1 MYEST
6 PVLTLKHNETAEIMA
21 ELKEQYGLE
30 NNTSISKL
38 EELIKGRL
46 SCGGDDF
53 KRAFVLYY
61 LSNFLTPTAN
71 SKVDFTAVKSLVN
84 VGEIGYF
91 DWSQYVLDKLCKAVS
106 KYNKS
111 TTQKNVSGCVLLL
124 QILYFHRLKWRG
136 IAQPSTLPLIQH
148 WTHENLKQRMP
159 EEISAGDFGQGELD
173 NSTYPISSSK
183 EMHEVFLLLKRDMS
197 VITSV
202 HTERVMKLKEQMKGK
217 APESSTQCQLSQDS
231 QLFFRDSKVL
241 EYVDQV
247 VENFLAMKK
256 LSEAM
261 PSFDL
266 LTPDEENDDQ
276 MANIAAKNDG
286 DGGIEDYMLYLKNI
300 VENLGD
306 GEKNERHYFVV
317 VINFGAKKVQCL
329 DNRKHDQ
336 DTSAKYISAIK
347 RLQLL
352 MGKFLQSKSHKHAG
366 DVLFFDIENVP
377 FKWQTKR
384 HDVDCGVYMMHH
396 MSFSGEVYH
405 TPDLSKVA
413 IRRELR
419 AEICSVII
427 WSPLNELAEDVKE
440 RVLDFCNKKSAQKK
454 KNVREP
460 RKKMVIDFRW

>member
-1 MYEST
+1 MISSFSDLQKADVESIGFGGLLRLKVTKVGCSILLKWLVENFNGSSRMLTINSTNSFVITPNDVADVFQLPRYEST
-6 PVLTLKHNETAEIMA
+6 PVLTLKHNKTAEIMA

-53 KRAFVLYY
+53 KRAFVLYC

-148 WTHENLKQRMP
+148 WTHENLMQRML

-173 NSTYPISSSK
+173 SSTYPISSSK
-183 EMHEVFLLLKRDMS
+183 VATKIEDEVLRERSSSRGCGEINEESSRVIKFTIPKGELDNNEIHKLAKDEMHEAFLLLKRDMS

-202 HTERVMKLKEQMKGK
+202 HMERVMKLKEQMKGK

-231 QLFFRDSKVL
+231 QLFFGDSKVL

-247 VENFLAMKK
+247 VENFLAMKR

-261 PSFDL
+261 PSFNL
-266 LTPDEENDDQ
+266 LTPDEENDDR
-276 MANIAAKNDG
+276 M
-286 DGGIEDYMLYLKNI
+286 
-300 VENLGD
+300 
-306 GEKNERHYFVV
+306 
-317 VINFGAKKVQCL
+317 VINCL
-329 DNRKHDQ
+329 YYF
-336 DTSAKYISAIK
+336 TTLL
-347 RLQLL
+347 LQ
-352 MGKFLQSKSHKHAG
+352 
-366 DVLFFDIENVP
+366 
-377 FKWQTKR
+377 
-384 HDVDCGVYMMHH
+384 
-396 MSFSGEVYH
+396 
-405 TPDLSKVA
+405 
-413 IRRELR
+413 
-419 AEICSVII
+419 
-427 WSPLNELAEDVKE
+427 
-440 RVLDFCNKKSAQKK
+440 
-454 KNVREP
+454 
-460 RKKMVIDFRW
+460 

>member
-1 MYEST
+1 
-6 PVLTLKHNETAEIMA
+6 MA

-53 KRAFVLYY
+53 KRAFVLYC

-148 WTHENLKQRMP
+148 WTHENLMQRML

-173 NSTYPISSSK
+173 SSTYPISSSK
-183 EMHEVFLLLKRDMS
+183 VATKIEDEVLRERSSSRGCGEINEESSRVIKFTIPK

-202 HTERVMKLKEQMKGK
+202 HMERVMKLKEQMKGK

-231 QLFFRDSKVL
+231 QLFFGDSKVL

-247 VENFLAMKK
+247 VENFLAMKR

-261 PSFDL
+261 PSFNL
-266 LTPDEENDDQ
+266 LTPDEENDDR
-276 MANIAAKNDG
+276 MANIAAENDG
-286 DGGIEDYMLYLKNI
+286 DGGIEDHL
-300 VENLGD
+300 
-306 GEKNERHYFVV
+306 
-317 VINFGAKKVQCL
+317 
-329 DNRKHDQ
+329 
-336 DTSAKYISAIK
+336 
-347 RLQLL
+347 
-352 MGKFLQSKSHKHAG
+352 
-366 DVLFFDIENVP
+366 
-377 FKWQTKR
+377 
-384 HDVDCGVYMMHH
+384 
-396 MSFSGEVYH
+396 
-405 TPDLSKVA
+405 VA

-427 WSPLNELAEDVKE
+427 WSPLNELAGDVKK
-440 RVLDFCNKKSAQKK
+440 RVLEFCNKKSAQKK

-460 RKKMVIDFRW
+460 RKKK